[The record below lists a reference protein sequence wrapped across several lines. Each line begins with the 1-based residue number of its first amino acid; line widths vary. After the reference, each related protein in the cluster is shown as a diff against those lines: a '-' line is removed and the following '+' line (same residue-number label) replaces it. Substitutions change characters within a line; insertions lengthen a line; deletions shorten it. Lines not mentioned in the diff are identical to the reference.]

1 MSVHEMGIAVV
12 GAGFIGPVR
21 MEALGRMGLPMWSYT
36 EEPPN

>member
-21 MEALGRMGLPMWSYT
+21 VEALGRMGLSMRSYT
-36 EEPPN
+36 EESPN

>member
-21 MEALGRMGLPMWSYT
+21 VEALGRMGLSMRS
-36 EEPPN
+36 